1 MEEKTFSFLGND
13 TIVSQQFFDSFRS
26 THLEPEKSL
35 LLAILEDAVHCIEK
49 YGAAK
54 DRAGKERFREAESW
68 IMEPGNEWI
77 FSFDNVCELL
87 GLDPQYVRQGLQK
100 RRVKTVDL
108 SIPRQRRHG
117 SRKQAA

>member
-1 MEEKTFSFLGND
+1 MEEKKLSFLGSD
-13 TIVSQQFFDSFRS
+13 TIVSQQFFDSFRR

-49 YGAAK
+49 YRAAT

-68 IMEPGNEWI
+68 IMKPGNEWI

-87 GLDPQYVRQGLQK
+87 GLDPQYIRQGLQK
-100 RRVKTVDL
+100 HWAKSVEVET
-108 SIPRQRRHG
+108 PRQRRHG
-117 SRKQAA
+117 PRKQAA

>member
-1 MEEKTFSFLGND
+1 MEEKKFSFLGND

-49 YGAAK
+49 YRAAT

-68 IMEPGNEWI
+68 IMKPGNEWI
-77 FSFDNVCELL
+77 FSFDNVCDLL
-87 GLDPQYVRQGLQK
+87 GLDPQYIRQGLQK
-100 RRVKTVDL
+100 RCAKTVAL
-108 SIPRQRRHG
+108 EAPRQRRQG